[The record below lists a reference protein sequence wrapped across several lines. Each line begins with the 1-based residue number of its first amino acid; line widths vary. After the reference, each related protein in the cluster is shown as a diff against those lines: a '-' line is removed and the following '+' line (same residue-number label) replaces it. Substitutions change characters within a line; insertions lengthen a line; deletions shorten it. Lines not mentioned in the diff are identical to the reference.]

1 MDSSPGKVQREL
13 DRRIEVIRTDEA
25 ADPSRRALSTGD
37 LALYVGTTVLIC
49 VLGVL
54 VMVL

>member
-13 DRRIEVIRTDEA
+13 DRRIEVIHTDEA
-25 ADPSRRALSTGD
+25 ADPSRRALSAGD

-49 VLGVL
+49 VLGLV